1 MFDFLTKKFSSIFS
15 KFSGNPRITQDNIN
29 TALEQ
34 VKESLLEADVPLE
47 VINDFIENVK
57 AKALGLQV
65 NKALNAGEQFIK
77 VVYQEDCSFLGGTN
91 FVTPNF
97 QIPSVIMVMGLQ
109 GSGKT
114 TTVAKIAYFL
124 KDLALK
130 KGKPR
135 NILLASV
142 DFYRPAAIDQLEIL
156 AKSLDTLPA
165 VAGGYGGH
173 GGMNGRVDFY
183 RSTHSNPVQAA
194 SDIYKKFKNNQYDY
208 LLLDTAG
215 RLHVDGN
222 MLQELKEIDAN
233 LEPKYKILVLDSM
246 TGQESLRVAK
256 AFDQVVGFNSAI
268 LTKIDSDTRG
278 GAAFAFKYMLKKP
291 IIFLG
296 SGEKPSDLELFYPD
310 RMANRILGMG
320 DMLSLIERAE
330 AQIQKDDKERVTQN
344 FASGNFSLED
354 FADQLKMMGKIGSLS
369 KIVQYLPGMSGL
381 NMTPEMIEKSESE
394 IKRFKAMISSMTLK
408 ERIVPKILD
417 ASRKERIAKGS
428 GTSLKDLNLLLER
441 FEQSKQFAKLF
452 NKKGGFKG
460 MFK

>member
-15 KFSGNPRITQDNIN
+15 KFSGNTRITQDNIQE
-29 TALEQ
+29 ALDQ
-34 VKESLLEADVPLE
+34 VKDSLLEADVPLE
-47 VINDFIENVK
+47 VINDFIEKVK
-57 AKALGLQV
+57 VKALGLNV
-65 NKALNAGEQFIK
+65 SKSLNPGEQFIK
-77 VVYQEDCSFLGGTN
+77 IVYQEICDFLGGAN
-91 FVTPNF
+91 FVTPSF

-114 TTVAKIAYFL
+114 TTVSKIAHFL
-124 KDLALK
+124 KDLAAK

-156 AKSLDTLPA
+156 AKQ
-165 VAGGYGGH
+165 VG
-173 GGMNGRVDFY
+173 VDFY
-183 RSTHSNPVQAA
+183 RSNYDKPVQAA
-194 SDIYKKFKNNQYDY
+194 SDIFKKFKNGQYDY

-215 RLHVDGN
+215 RLHVDSN
-222 MLQELKEIDAN
+222 MLQELKDIDTN

-278 GAAFAFKYMLKKP
+278 GSAFAFKYMLKKP

-296 SGEKPSDLELFYPD
+296 SGEKVEDLELFYPD

-330 AQIQKDDKERVTQN
+330 AQIKQDDKERVTQN

-369 KIVQYLPGMSGL
+369 KIVQYLPGMGNL
-381 NMTPEMIEKSESE
+381 NMTPEMVEKSELE
-394 IKRFKAMISSMTLK
+394 IKKFKAMISSMTLK
-408 ERIVPKILD
+408 ERVYPKVLD
-417 ASRKERIAKGS
+417 ASRRERIVKGS

>member
-15 KFSGNPRITQDNIN
+15 KFSGNSRITQDNIQE
-29 TALEQ
+29 ALDQ
-34 VKESLLEADVPLE
+34 VRDSLLEADVPLE
-47 VINDFIENVK
+47 VINDFIENVRQQ
-57 AKALGLQV
+57 ALGKQV
-65 NKALNAGEQFIK
+65 AKSLNAGEQFIK
-77 VVYQEDCSFLGGTN
+77 IVYQEICNFLGGTN
-91 FVTPNF
+91 FVTPSF

-114 TTVAKIAYFL
+114 TTVAKLAYFL
-124 KDLALK
+124 KDLAGK
-130 KGKPR
+130 KGKQR

-156 AKSLDTLPA
+156 SKQ
-165 VAGGYGGH
+165 VG
-173 GGMNGRVDFY
+173 VDFY
-183 RSTHSNPVQAA
+183 RSTSDKPLQAA
-194 SDIYKKFKNNQYDY
+194 IDIFKKFKNNQYDY

-215 RLHVDGN
+215 RLHVDVS
-222 MLQELKEIDAN
+222 MLQELQEIDSHID
-233 LEPKYKILVLDSM
+233 PKYKILVLDSM
-246 TGQESLRVAK
+246 TGQESLKVAK

-296 SGEKPSDLELFYPD
+296 SGEKVEDLELFYPD
-310 RMANRILGMG
+310 RMATRILGMG

-330 AQIQKDDKERVTQN
+330 SQIQKDDKERVAQN

-354 FADQLKMMGKIGSLS
+354 FADQLNLMGKIGSLS
-369 KIVQYLPGMSGL
+369 KIVQYLPGMSSI
-381 NMTPEMIEKSESE
+381 NMTPEMLEKSESE
-394 IKRFKAMISSMTLK
+394 MKKFKAMIGSMTVK
-408 ERIVPKILD
+408 ERICPKILNS
-417 ASRKERIAKGS
+417 SRKQRIAKGS
-428 GTSLKDLNLLLER
+428 GTTQKDLNLLLER

-460 MFK
+460 FFK

>member
-15 KFSGNPRITQDNIN
+15 KFSGNARITQDNIQE
-29 TALEQ
+29 ALDQ
-34 VKESLLEADVPLE
+34 VRDSLLEADVPLE
-47 VINDFIENVK
+47 VINDFIEKVK
-57 AKALGLQV
+57 SEALGKQV
-65 NKALNAGEQFIK
+65 IKSFNAGEQFIK
-77 VVYQEDCSFLGGTN
+77 VVYQEITNFLGGSN
-91 FVTPNF
+91 FVTPSF

-114 TTVAKIAYFL
+114 TTVAKIAHFL
-124 KDLALK
+124 KDLAAK

-135 NILLASV
+135 NILVASV

-156 AKSLDTLPA
+156 AKQIAQASLSATPGLA
-165 VAGGYGGH
+165 S
-173 GGMNGRVDFY
+173 VDFY
-183 RSTHSNPVQAA
+183 RSTYDKPVQAA
-194 SDIYKKFKNNQYDY
+194 SDIFKKFKNNQYDY

-215 RLHVDGN
+215 RLHVDNN
-222 MLQELKEIDAN
+222 MLQELKDIDLN

-256 AFDQVVGFNSAI
+256 TFDQVVGFNSAI

-296 SGEKPSDLELFYPD
+296 SGEKIEDLELFYPD
-310 RMANRILGMG
+310 RMATRILGMG
-320 DMLSLIERAE
+320 DMQSLIERAE
-330 AQIQKDDKERVTQN
+330 SQIQKDDKERVTQN

-354 FADQLKMMGKIGSLS
+354 FADQLKLMGKIGSLS
-369 KIVQYLPGMSGL
+369 KIVQYLPGMGSL

-394 IKRFKAMISSMTLK
+394 IKKFKAMISSMTLK
-408 ERIVPKILD
+408 ERICPKILNL
-417 ASRKERIAKGS
+417 SRKERIVKGS